1 MPDFEIGGNIN
12 FMGYEIYTRQIIRA
26 SSPMITLNRRGRMVF
41 NVAATK
47 ILHDLG
53 VETAFL
59 LWDSESKKFAVKPT
73 SKRDE
78 RAVSV
83 RYSEGH
89 KWAALSAIGFIAH
102 IGHDMETTKAY
113 PATWNAS
120 ESMFEVSMEAEKEGS
135 AHLKEASEMPRRA
148 VIAKQAGVQ
157 RRAAR

>member
-1 MPDFEIGGNIN
+1 
-12 FMGYEIYTRQIIRA
+12 MGYEIYTRQIIRA

-47 ILHDLG
+47 IMHDLG

-78 RAVSV
+78 RAVNV

-113 PATWNAS
+113 PAVWNAN
-120 ESMFEVSMEAEKEGS
+120 EGMFEVSMDSEDAERIRAKDM
-135 AHLKEASEMPRRA
+135 SEMPRHA
-148 VIAKQAGVQ
+148 PVAKIAGVQ

>member
-1 MPDFEIGGNIN
+1 
-12 FMGYEIYTRQIIRA
+12 
-26 SSPMITLNRRGRMVF
+26 MITLNRRGRMVF

-59 LWDSESKKFAVKPT
+59 LWDSDSKKFAVKPT

-102 IGHDMETTKAY
+102 IGHNMETTKAY
-113 PATWNAS
+113 PATWNAN
-120 ESMFEVSMEAEKEGS
+120 EGMFEVSMEAENEGS
-135 AHLKEASEMPRRA
+135 THAKETPETPRRA
-148 VIAKQAGVQ
+148 TVAKLGGAPL
-157 RRAAR
+157 RRVAR